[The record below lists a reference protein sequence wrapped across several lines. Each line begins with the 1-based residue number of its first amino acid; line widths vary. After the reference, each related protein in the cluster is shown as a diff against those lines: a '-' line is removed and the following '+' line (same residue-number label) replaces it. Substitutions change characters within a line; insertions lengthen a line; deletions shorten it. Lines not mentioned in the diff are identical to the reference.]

1 MASTVASL
9 DMVGSGLEGGS
20 FAVVSFGGLQMAF
33 AGAFIGAFI
42 EAFIEAFAMAF
53 AKAFT
58 KASTMD
64 TTSKNSHMVPTSTST
79 AD

>member
-1 MASTVASL
+1 MESA
-9 DMVGSGLEGGS
+9 EN
-20 FAVVSFGGLQMAF
+20 LQSVPA
-33 AGAFIGAFI
+33 IY